1 MNFARI
7 EMLFLIWAVPLL
19 LLVFVYGMKK
29 RRKILSRFA
38 SSRGLSAIA
47 PTADAARRKIKA
59 GLMLSVLFFLALAL
73 SGPRYGYRWL
83 EIERKGID
91 ILVALDCSK
100 SMLASDIKPSR
111 LDRAKREVYDLLAL
125 LKGDRVGLVAF
136 AGTAFLQCPLTFD
149 YEAFNLF
156 LNVLSPDF
164 LPIGGTDI
172 SEAIN
177 ISVDGFDKKSNT
189 EKAVILITDG
199 ENTGEGDPIKAAEK
213 AKESGVKLFCIGVG
227 SEDGVP
233 VPEEQGGF
241 KKDASGKIILTKLDE
256 ETLKRMAVMTGGTY
270 VRSVAG
276 DMDLDVIYTKEIR
289 GKMEASELESGRK
302 QIWEDRYQWFL
313 ALAILA
319 LITELFLP
327 SAKKTLSAMVL
338 FCLIVSSSPA
348 AHASPLKEGLEA
360 YNKGDYEKALKLFID
375 AQLEDPDKPEILY
388 NVGNAYYKTGDFDA
402 AMSHFKEAMKTQDNR
417 LKQKAIY
424 NLGNANYRKEKFED
438 AVKNYED
445 ALKLDP
451 NDSQAKQ
458 NLEFVKKIIE
468 MKKQQQEQKQQE
480 GDKQKE
486 GDSKEESEENKGA
499 GTEKNGEENKEGDKN
514 PEQSEADKEKSA
526 GDKSEAEKTAPN
538 EDSETSDENQAGNAQ
553 PEQKPAEENK
563 DEEQKAA
570 DAQAAPSDESKDSSK
585 DSDEKKQA
593 ERMLNRLN
601 DQPGKAMIPFYRKR
615 HVEKDW

>member
-19 LLVFVYGMKK
+19 LLVFVYGMK
-29 RRKILSRFA
+29 RRKKILSRFA
-38 SSRGLSAIA
+38 SERGLKAIA
-47 PTADAARRKIKA
+47 PTASSARRKIKA
-59 GLMLSVLFFLALAL
+59 GLMLSVLFFLSLAL
-73 SGPRYGYRWL
+73 SGPRYGYNWV

-91 ILVALDCSK
+91 IILALDCSK

-111 LDRAKREVYDLLAL
+111 LDRAKREVYDLLTM

-136 AGTAFLQCPLTFD
+136 AGTAFLQCPLTLD

-172 SEAIN
+172 TEAIN
-177 ISVDGFDKKSNT
+177 VSVEGFDKKSNT

-199 ENTGEGDPIKAAEK
+199 ENTGEGVPIKAAEK

-227 SEDGVP
+227 SQDGVP

-256 ETLKRMAVMTGGTY
+256 ETLKKMAVMTGGTY

-289 GKMEASELESGRK
+289 GKMEASELESDRK

-319 LITELFLP
+319 LTAELFLP
-327 SAKKTLSAMVL
+327 STKKVLSAIVL
-338 FCLIVSSSPA
+338 LCLIVSSTPA
-348 AHASPLKEGLEA
+348 AHANPLKQGLEA
-360 YNKGDYEKALKLFID
+360 YNKGDYEKSLKLFID
-375 AQLEDPDKPEILY
+375 AQLENPDKSEVLY
-388 NVGNAYYKTGDFDA
+388 NVGNAYYKTGDFDSA
-402 AMSHFKEAMKTQDNR
+402 ASNFKEAMKTEDNR

-438 AVKNYED
+438 AVKNYEE
-445 ALKLDP
+445 AVKLDP
-451 NDSQAKQ
+451 NDLQAKQ
-458 NLEFVKKIIE
+458 NLEFVKKVME
-468 MKKQQQEQKQQE
+468 LKKQQQEQKQQE

-486 GDSKEESEENKGA
+486 ENSEEKKDA
-499 GTEKNGEENKEGDKN
+499 EAQKNEGEKN
-514 PEQSEADKEKSA
+514 PENPEQAEGDNEKSA
-526 GDKSEAEKTAPN
+526 GDKSEEEKTAPN
-538 EDSETSDENQAGNAQ
+538 YGNEKADENQAAGAK
-553 PEQKPAEENK
+553 PEEKPAEENK
-563 DEEQKAA
+563 DDEQKAA
-570 DAQAAPSDESKDSSK
+570 AAKAAPSDESKDSSK
-585 DSDEKKQA
+585 YSDDKKQA

-601 DQPGKAMIPFYRKR
+601 DQPGKAMIPFYRKQ

>member
-19 LLVFVYGMKK
+19 LLVFVYGMK
-29 RRKILSRFA
+29 RRKKILSHFVSSQGLKSIVPAA
-38 SSRGLSAIA
+38 SS
-47 PTADAARRKIKA
+47 ARRKIKA

-73 SGPRYGYRWL
+73 SSPRYGYNWV
-83 EIERKGID
+83 EIERRGVD
-91 ILVALDCSK
+91 IILALDCSK

-111 LDRAKREVYDLLAL
+111 LDRAKREVYDLLAM

-136 AGTAFLQCPLTFD
+136 AGTAFLQCPLTLD

-172 SEAIN
+172 TEAIN
-177 ISVDGFDKKSNT
+177 VSVEGFDKKSNT

-199 ENTGEGDPIKAAEK
+199 ENTGEGVPIKAAEK

-227 SEDGVP
+227 SQDGVP

-256 ETLKRMAVMTGGTY
+256 EALKKMAVMTGGTY

-289 GKMEASELESGRK
+289 GKMEASELESDRK

-319 LITELFLP
+319 LTAELFLP
-327 SAKKTLSAMVL
+327 STKKMLSAIVL
-338 FCLIVSSSPA
+338 SCLIVSSTPA
-348 AHASPLKEGLEA
+348 AHANPLKQGLEA
-360 YNKGDYEKALKLFID
+360 YNKGDYEKSLKLFID
-375 AQLEDPDKPEILY
+375 AQLENPDQPEILY

-402 AMSHFKEAMKTQDNR
+402 AASNFKEAMKTEDNR

-438 AVKNYED
+438 AVKNYEE
-445 ALKLDP
+445 AVKLDP
-451 NDSQAKQ
+451 NDLQAKQ
-458 NLEFVKKIIE
+458 NLEFVKKVME
-468 MKKQQQEQKQQE
+468 LKKQQQEQKQQE

-486 GDSKEESEENKGA
+486 ENSEEKKDA
-499 GTEKNGEENKEGDKN
+499 EAQKNEGEKN
-514 PEQSEADKEKSA
+514 PENPEQAEGDNEKSA
-526 GDKSEAEKTAPN
+526 GDKSEEEKTAPN
-538 EDSETSDENQAGNAQ
+538 YGNEKADENEAAGA
-553 PEQKPAEENK
+553 KPAEENK
-563 DEEQKAA
+563 DDEQKAA
-570 DAQAAPSDESKDSSK
+570 AAKVAPSDESKDSSK
-585 DSDEKKQA
+585 DSDDKKQA

-601 DQPGKAMIPFYRKR
+601 DQPGKAMIPFYRKQ

>member
-19 LLVFVYGMKK
+19 LLIFVYGMKR
-29 RRKILSRFA
+29 RRKILSRFVSAQGLKALVPTA
-38 SSRGLSAIA
+38 SS
-47 PTADAARRKIKA
+47 ARRKIKA
-59 GLMLSVLFFLALAL
+59 GLMLCSLFFLALAL
-73 SGPRYGYRWL
+73 SGPRYGYKWL

-91 ILVALDCSK
+91 IVLALDCSK

-111 LDRAKREVYDLLAL
+111 LDRAKREVYDLLTM

-136 AGTAFLQCPLTFD
+136 AGTAFLQCPLTLD
-149 YEAFNLF
+149 YEAFDLF

-172 SEAIN
+172 TEAIN
-177 ISVDGFDKKSNT
+177 ISIDGFDKKSNA

-227 SEDGVP
+227 SEGGVP

-256 ETLKRMAVMTGGTY
+256 ETLKKMAVITGGTY

-276 DMDLDVIYTKEIR
+276 DMDLDVIYTREIR

-313 ALAILA
+313 ALGVLA
-319 LITELFLP
+319 LIAELFLP
-327 SAKKTLSAMVL
+327 STKKTLSAIVL
-338 FCLIVSSSPA
+338 LCLIVSSSPA
-348 AHASPLKEGLEA
+348 VHASPLKEGLDA
-360 YNKGDYEKALKLFID
+360 YNKEDYEKALKLFID
-375 AQLEDPDKPEILY
+375 AQLENPDKPEVLY

-402 AMSHFKEAMKTQDNR
+402 AASNFKEAMKTEDKR
-417 LKQKAIY
+417 LKQKAVY

-438 AVKNYED
+438 AVKNYEE
-445 ALKLDP
+445 AVKLDP

-458 NLEFVKKIIE
+458 NLEFVKKVME

-486 GDSKEESEENKGA
+486 GDSEDKKDAEAQKKDEGENKPENSEQAQSGADEEKSGEEKSEE
-499 GTEKNGEENKEGDKN
+499 
-514 PEQSEADKEKSA
+514 
-526 GDKSEAEKTAPN
+526 EKTAPN
-538 EDSETSDENQAGNAQ
+538 YGNEKPDENQAEGAQ
-553 PEQKPAEENK
+553 PEEKPSEENK
-563 DEEQKAA
+563 DDEQKAA
-570 DAQAAPSDESKDSSK
+570 TAKASPSDESKDSDDK
-585 DSDEKKQA
+585 QQA